1 MEVAQLDQ
9 DDTLN
14 ITSRGTTIGLLART
28 IHEIPKPRCGK
39 PLGAKGVAPLFGNLG
54 KQQCV
59 VGPLSPSS
67 ARVASAKG
75 FREFRHLYE
84 LSGLD
89 DCYVSAYIEAVL
101 VQIYV
106 A

>member
-14 ITSRGTTIGLLART
+14 ITSRGTTIGLL
-28 IHEIPKPRCGK
+28 
-39 PLGAKGVAPLFGNLG
+39 
-54 KQQCV
+54 
-59 VGPLSPSS
+59 
-67 ARVASAKG
+67 
-75 FREFRHLYE
+75 
-84 LSGLD
+84 D